1 MVRTTPLASIDKLLV
16 DPPAAAEML
25 SISKRK
31 LWTLTNEQ
39 FIPVVRIGRSVRYD
53 VRDLVA
59 LIDQIKNGEV
69 TP

>member
-1 MVRTTPLASIDKLLV
+1 MTNTTPFANIEKLLV
-16 DPPAAAEML
+16 DASTAAGML
-25 SISKRK
+25 SISERK

-39 FIPVVRIGRSVRYD
+39 FIPMVRIGRSVRYD

-69 TP
+69 TL